1 MKLKTLLLTLLLSVS
16 LSGVAFAS
24 AYKCNIEHKYELNN
38 NSLKK
43 QAYIDWTEFVIDRD
57 SGKIYNDVPGSFKP
71 FTFEVLSRGDNNTA
85 FRALYNDGSKGIYYI
100 SIGEYVDSK
109 KKPLIYFSE
118 YMGADIMTGT
128 CINY

>member
-1 MKLKTLLLTLLLSVS
+1 VNYIALLLSVVFS
-16 LSGVAFAS
+16 APILAG
-24 AYKCNIEHKYELNN
+24 AYKCSAGNSYEWMN
-38 NSLKK
+38 NSLERQTHLNWK
-43 QAYIDWTEFVIDRD
+43 EFVIDRN
-57 SGKIYNDVPGSFKP
+57 SGKTYTNTPGSFKRL
-71 FTFEVLSRGDNNTA
+71 TYEVLNEGDNNTA
-85 FRALYNDGSKGIYYI
+85 FRALYNDGSEGIYYI